1 MAGPEIRSN
10 KEVYEKLASFLVV
23 RGANI
28 GTHYLIHKS
37 KQKLGRDSHCDVHL
51 EDSEASRTHA
61 EIEYV
66 DGEYVL
72 RDLGSSNGTFVNGT
86 RITKHTLCVGDRVQI
101 GTRLMLFRLS
111 FRPFGPDDN
120 DVDIV
125 QNANS
130 ESSQIVGRVE
140 VEKQLSERTDDWTAR
155 IHFDKASSQAKSH
168 WEIMYRTSLAV
179 SRTLDIDQLLHQIL
193 ELIFQWVNCDRGCIM
208 LSDLETGE
216 LMPSCRRNRGV
227 NVSSHRMTISKT
239 ILDYVC
245 KKEEG
250 VLTSDACE
258 DERWNA
264 SASISAGGIREAICV
279 PMKGRYGSVGVIYID
294 TSVSAGQYAMNR
306 EPVFNEEHL
315 KMLVAIGHQAALAIE
330 DTNFYQSMVQ
340 AERLAAMGQTIATLS
355 HHIKNIVQ
363 GLRGGGYLVEQGIKG
378 GEMDVVQSGWRI
390 CERNQERIESF
401 VLDMLTM
408 SKDRKPNRTV
418 VDLRAV
424 IDDVV
429 ELSTVRAA
437 EKSVSIRWSR
447 PEAFQSM
454 MLDSEA
460 IHRALMNLV
469 GNAIDACVDK
479 LDGCVEISLCECNE
493 FARIQVRD
501 NGVGIASNDLGR
513 IFSMFES
520 NKGNRGTGLGLPV
533 SLKIAKEHG
542 GNIEVRSQVG
552 TGTEFELVLPW
563 KSNRIPVAAESLPT
577 MRG

>member
-1 MAGPEIRSN
+1 MAS
-10 KEVYEKLASFLVV
+10 LLVV
-23 RGANI
+23 RGANV
-28 GTHYLIHKS
+28 GTHYLIREA
-37 KQKLGRDSHCDVHL
+37 KQRLGRDSLCEVHL

-61 EIEYV
+61 EIEFV

-72 RDLGSSNGTFVNGT
+72 RDLSSSNGTFVNGNRVT
-86 RITKHTLCVGDRVQI
+86 DHTLRIGDRVQI
-101 GTRLMLFRLS
+101 GKRLMLFRLS
-111 FRPFGPDDN
+111 FRPFGPADN

-125 QNANS
+125 QNANA
-130 ESSQIVGRVE
+130 ESSQIVGRIDIE
-140 VEKQLSERTDDWTAR
+140 QQLLEQTDDWTAKLQT
-155 IHFDKASSQAKSH
+155 DKASSDAKSH
-168 WEIMYRTSLAV
+168 WEIMYRTAIAV

-208 LSDLETGE
+208 LTDLETGE
-216 LMPSCRRNRGV
+216 LLPSCRRNRGA
-227 NVSSHRMTISKT
+227 NVSSHRMSISKT
-239 ILDYVC
+239 ILDYV
-245 KKEEG
+245 KEKEEG

-258 DERWNA
+258 DERWNP
-264 SASISAGGIREAICV
+264 SVSISAGGIREAICV

-294 TSVSAGQYAMNR
+294 TSVSAGQYAMQSDR
-306 EPVFNEEHL
+306 VFNEEHL

-363 GLRGGGYLVEQGIKG
+363 GLRGGGYLIDEGIKAG
-378 GEMDVVQSGWRI
+378 DMTVVQNGWRI

-408 SKDRKPNRTV
+408 SKDRRPNRTA
-418 VDLRAV
+418 VDLRDI
-424 IDDVV
+424 IDDVF
-429 ELSTVRAA
+429 ELSKSRASGR
-437 EKSVSIRWSR
+437 SVAVRWSR
-447 PEAFQSM
+447 PESFRNM
-454 MLDSEA
+454 MLDGEA

-479 LDGCVEISLCECNE
+479 QDGCVEIFLCESKE
-493 FARIQVRD
+493 YARIQVRD
-501 NGVGIASNDLGR
+501 NGIGIAAHDLNR

-533 SLKIAKEHG
+533 SLKIAREHSG
-542 GNIEVRSQVG
+542 TIEVKSQVG

-563 KSNRIPVAAESLPT
+563 KSNRIPSAPDALPT
-577 MRG
+577 MPG